1 MNFNL
6 KEINKKTATIIV
18 GGVVLVSA
26 LGAGSYF
33 ALHKSKPK
41 QDDPFTLNL
50 PAPKAPEVKPAETTK
65 PVETAPAS
73 TPSAQPVPTSAAPG
87 PSAVAPTPAHTVEA
101 PKVKEEVKATPEPQ
115 PVKEA
120 PKAAPE
126 QPKHKVKK
134 VRVET
139 RSESA
144 PAVHPA
150 QPVAPQPAPAKAWY
164 Q

>member
-6 KEINKKTATIIV
+6 KEINKKTTAIIV
-18 GGVVLVSA
+18 GSVVLISA
-26 LGAGSYF
+26 IGTGSYF
-33 ALHKSKPK
+33 AFHKSKPK

-50 PAPKAPEVKPAETTK
+50 PAPKAPEVKTE
-65 PVETAPAS
+65 APGS
-73 TPSAQPVPTSAAPG
+73 TPSATQPATQPGQTASA
-87 PSAVAPTPAHTVEA
+87 PSPAPTATVEP
-101 PKVKEEVKATPEPQ
+101 PKAKEEVKATPEPQ

-120 PKAAPE
+120 PRAAPE